1 MKYLLVDTANLFS
14 RARHSTPR
22 GADTWSKLGLALHI
36 TFNSLIKADRLHK
49 PDHVIFCLEARSWR
63 KDHTST
69 YKANRKVTRE
79 KMSSKEAE
87 EDAEFWA
94 CFDDLT
100 KWLNER
106 TNVTVIRVDRAEADD
121 LIARWIVNHP
131 DDHHTILSNDSDFM
145 QLLAPNVDIYNGL
158 TNQLINLNG
167 YFDDWGKP
175 VVDKK
180 TKEVKTVPDP
190 EWLLFEKCMRGD
202 ASDNVFSAY
211 PGVRT
216 KGTSKKVGLTEAF
229 ADREK
234 KGWAWNNMMLQ
245 KWVDHDGVEHRV
257 LDRYLANRELI
268 DLKAQPAEILE
279 TIDSHMT
286 QLEPK
291 NQPQIGTQL
300 MKFCAKYELVKM
312 SDNVKQ
318 LAEILGRPYPKEVK
332 ADA

>member
-36 TFNSLIKADRLHK
+36 TFNGILKADRLHK

-63 KDHTST
+63 KDHTGS
-69 YKANRKVTRE
+69 YKANRKVTRD
-79 KMSSKEAE
+79 KMSTKEAE

-94 CFDDLT
+94 CFDDLS
-100 KWLNER
+100 KWLAER
-106 TNVTVIRVDRAEADD
+106 TNATVIRVERAEADD
-121 LIARWIVNHP
+121 LIARWIALHP
-131 DDHHTILSNDSDFM
+131 EDQHTILSNDSDFM

-175 VVDKK
+175 VKDKK

-202 ASDNVFSAY
+202 TSDNVFSAY

-216 KGTSKKVGLTEAF
+216 KGTAKKVGLLEAF
-229 ADREK
+229 ADRNS
-234 KGWAWNNMMLQ
+234 KGWNWNNMMLQ
-245 KWVDHDGVEHRV
+245 KWTDHNGVEHRV
-257 LDRYLANRELI
+257 LDRYMANRELI
-268 DLKAQPAEILE
+268 DLNAHPVEIRE
-279 TIDSHMT
+279 HIDAHLLQVTTKDHS
-286 QLEPK
+286 
-291 NQPQIGTQL
+291 QIGTQL
-300 MKFCAKYELVKM
+300 IKFCSKYELVKL
-312 SDNVKQ
+312 SENVKP
-318 LAEILGRPYPKEVK
+318 LAEILSKSLPVEI
-332 ADA
+332 ANA